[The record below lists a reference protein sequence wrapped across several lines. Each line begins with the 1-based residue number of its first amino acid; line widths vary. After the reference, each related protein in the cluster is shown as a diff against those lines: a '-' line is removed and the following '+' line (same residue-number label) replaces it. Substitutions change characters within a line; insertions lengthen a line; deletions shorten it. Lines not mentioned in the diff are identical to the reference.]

1 MLIFFGSG
9 VVNGIRKMSNFDIV
23 NSSVLPGTV
32 YSEGL
37 KLRSI
42 PEDETPLSSSE
53 SANGKSNA
61 ITEGSEKE
69 RPRKRRKSTVRA
81 CDACA
86 IRKVKCEEKRPCTHC
101 INNNLKCTQ
110 YRERKKSGPKNLHK
124 KTLESINSFSENK
137 EPILKPI
144 THTKRSPSNLVTV
157 LDLLSSKHP
166 NHPVESVPD
175 ILATKVASRPD
186 DKDIKISRNEIID
199 ILKAA
204 NDEMVKQ
211 GLQNLTVSSV
221 LANVEKYINL
231 VRLSYLFSD
240 NRGDVLNADLSVL
253 SLVLVI
259 VTLCLL
265 IVETLLKLQILD
277 YRLETLKSDTAT
289 LKRLK
294 QSLQRRIVEFLVPFT
309 QASVFPTSSVQLS
322 NNPLV
327 FYNQSLASIHLFSFH
342 QITTHLN
349 MHNQNQQKLDQLRKS
364 ITYYQLITIPFQ
376 STLELTV
383 VQLYELYEFLFTI
396 ESVYFFFSSEFF
408 VRTNNLLLNEWNKNI
423 QVRKESLDSSLFEI
437 FKIINKEELVWCK
450 PIGHLFRFSLYN
462 SNEVFQIRNIKNL
475 QNSKV
480 TDTSSYFR
488 IKSYLN
494 ALTSTEPF
502 FQIVKSIV
510 LFKITIIHSDDL
522 VFDVLKGELME
533 IVSGISK
540 YLENKNDY
548 FKLQISNYQLLP
560 HLLQIL
566 IFNIEIDEEHVELNR
581 KSLVRF
587 TQNLMKFFAICGGNR
602 LIHSNESLHNW
613 FKNLSKKSHDL
624 TPENEENELLLNNIL
639 SSFDTSYLSSYSNTL
654 DAYNDS
660 YSSSLKRSIP
670 SFRSFDPI
678 QSNLNDE
685 LDAGITDSNSTR
697 NVPIGPSVS
706 QLNVTNPI
714 TTGTNNIRQTGRSV
728 EGSSSLNT
736 QLEVMPTSVAANS
749 ATTAIKN
756 DELSELISL
765 SLSESTKNLYN
776 TFHQVGDDFP
786 RNNSSLSNLLQYG
799 ATNADWN
806 SNNDDARNQNCNFLL

>member
-1 MLIFFGSG
+1 
-9 VVNGIRKMSNFDIV
+9 MSNFDIV

-53 SANGKSNA
+53 SANGKSNPV
-61 ITEGSEKE
+61 TEGSEKE

-124 KTLESINSFSENK
+124 KTLESINSFSESK
-137 EPILKPI
+137 DQTPKPI
-144 THTKRSPSNLVTV
+144 THIKRSPSNLVTV

-186 DKDIKISRNEIID
+186 DKDMKISRNEIIN

-221 LANVEKYINL
+221 LANVEKYVNL

-277 YRLETLKSDTAT
+277 YHLETLKSDTAT
-289 LKRLK
+289 LKRFK
-294 QSLQRRIVEFLVPFT
+294 QALQRRIVEFLVPFT

-533 IVSGISK
+533 IVSSISK

-613 FKNLSKKSHDL
+613 FKNLSKNSQDL
-624 TPENEENELLLNNIL
+624 IPENEENELLLNKIL
-639 SSFDTSYLSSYSNTL
+639 SSFDTSYLSSYSNNL

-685 LDAGITDSNSTR
+685 LDAGIADSSSTR
-697 NVPIGPSVS
+697 NVPLGPSVS

-714 TTGTNNIRQTGRSV
+714 ATSTNNVRQTGRSV

-736 QLEVMPTSVAANS
+736 QLEVMPPSVAANT